1 MEAGKEVDKVIYFLA
16 STGAVEEL
24 PFTVD
29 KATNQV
35 SFVVS
40 HFSHYGIVYQANKPV
55 SQAQSGSTVQSA
67 PGKQETKQE
76 AKEQVAPASQSK
88 QATDKPVPTSQ
99 PQAKSLPA
107 TGDAHSVLHMTG
119 LGLLG
124 LAGLVV
130 KRRSRKSS

>member
-1 MEAGKEVDKVIYFLA
+1 GKEVDKVIYFLA

-55 SQAQSGSTVQSA
+55 SQAQSGSTGQSA

-76 AKEQVAPASQSK
+76 AKEQAAPASPSK
-88 QATDKPVPTSQ
+88 QATAKSAPTSQ

-107 TGDAHSVLHMTG
+107 TGEAHSVLHMT
-119 LGLLG
+119 
-124 LAGLVV
+124 
-130 KRRSRKSS
+130 